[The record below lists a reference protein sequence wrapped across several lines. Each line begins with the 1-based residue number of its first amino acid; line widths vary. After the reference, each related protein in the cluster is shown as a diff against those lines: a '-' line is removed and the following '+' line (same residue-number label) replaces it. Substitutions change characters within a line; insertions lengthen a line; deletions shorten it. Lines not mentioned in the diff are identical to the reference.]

1 MSDLFLQA
9 VSFRRLHPKSPRSAE
24 PSLTSPMAIPP
35 RVSNKPLLYPSFL
48 LVRLFPIIVDLRAEM
63 IRLNVDKCI
72 SWGNM
77 VVEWWSDTAGT
88 RNVCFV

>member
-1 MSDLFLQA
+1 MSDLFLQII
-9 VSFRRLHPKSPRSAE
+9 SFQRLHPKTPSSAE
-24 PSLTSPMAIPP
+24 HSLTSPMAILPH
-35 RVSNKPLLYPSFL
+35 VSNKPLLYPSFL
-48 LVRLFPIIVDLRAEM
+48 LARLFPIIVDLRAEI

-77 VVEWWSDTAGT
+77 VVEWWSDITES